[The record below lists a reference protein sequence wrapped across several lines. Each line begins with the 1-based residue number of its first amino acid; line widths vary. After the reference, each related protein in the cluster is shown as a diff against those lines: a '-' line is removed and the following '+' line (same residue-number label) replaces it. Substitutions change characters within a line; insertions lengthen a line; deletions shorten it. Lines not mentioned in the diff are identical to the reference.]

1 MTSSERHNPSESTG
15 LSATLFGALFV
26 LLGIAAF
33 LLLAAN
39 INDIVST
46 RLEGEPFGTTLL
58 RFLNSDGIIVP
69 LIQIGFGIFLFR
81 LGVNLFQRRRTAAIW
96 ARQVLL
102 WVAIVLAALALQA
115 FTTAAANPDAPRSG
129 ALSLVGAV
137 IAGAGFWWLGQHLLA
152 FEGSE
157 TLAEND
163 ARIAWNLLIPTL
175 AVLIVVAARP
185 LEATFI
191 TSLTD
196 RRFAS
201 AREVNFVGLDNYTQ
215 LLSVRFDALGC
226 VRAEDGACELDASGN
241 LVFPR
246 PRDVLDESYLDLR
259 YRDVTGVTLGETRIL
274 LSARDR
280 DFVNSVG
287 NTLYFA
293 LFSVAIELVLGLFIA
308 MVVNSKFAGR
318 GIMRAAMLVPW
329 AIPTVVSAR
338 LWEIML
344 RDNQSGVI
352 NHFLVNL
359 GVLGQSQAWLAT
371 PALQIPA
378 LIAIDVWKTTPFMA
392 LILLAGLQAI
402 PGDIYEAANVDGAGR
417 VRQFFQITIPLLRP
431 TIAVALVFRTLDAIR
446 VFDVFQVLLGRQQLS
461 MATYNYE
468 MLVNSQRLGY
478 ASAIGVVIFVI
489 ILIFTVTY
497 VKILGVSAE

>member
-1 MTSSERHNPSESTG
+1 MTASDRRNASESAA
-15 LSATLFGALFV
+15 LPATVFGALFV

-39 INDIVST
+39 VNDIVST
-46 RLEGEPFGTTLL
+46 RVEGEPFGTTLL

-81 LGVNLFQRRRTAAIW
+81 LGLNLFQRRRTAAAW

-102 WVAIVLAALALQA
+102 WVAIVLAVLALQA
-115 FTTAAANPDAPRSG
+115 LTSGTADPDAPRNG
-129 ALSLVGAV
+129 VLFLIGAV

-152 FEGSE
+152 FEGTE
-157 TLAEND
+157 TLMEND

-191 TSLTD
+191 ASLTD

-201 AREVNFVGLDNYTQ
+201 AREVNFVGLDNYAR
-215 LLSVRFDALGC
+215 LLGIRFDRIDC
-226 VRAEDGACELDASGN
+226 VRAEGGACELDANGN
-241 LVFPR
+241 LVFAR

-259 YRDVTGVTLGETRIL
+259 YRDVTGITLGETRIL

-280 DFVNSVG
+280 DFINSVG
-287 NTLYFA
+287 NTLYFTF
-293 LFSVAIELVLGLFIA
+293 FSVAIELVLGLFIA
-308 MVVNSKFAGR
+308 MVINSKFSGR
-318 GIMRAAMLVPW
+318 GIMRTAMLVPW

-359 GVLGQSQAWLAT
+359 GVLSQSQAWLAT

-392 LILLAGLQAI
+392 LILLAGLQTI
-402 PGDIYEAANVDGAGR
+402 PGDIYEAADVDGAGR
-417 VRQFFQITIPLLRP
+417 IRQFFQITIPMLRP

-468 MLVNSQRLGY
+468 TLVNSQQLGY
-478 ASAIGVVIFVI
+478 ASAVGVVIFVI